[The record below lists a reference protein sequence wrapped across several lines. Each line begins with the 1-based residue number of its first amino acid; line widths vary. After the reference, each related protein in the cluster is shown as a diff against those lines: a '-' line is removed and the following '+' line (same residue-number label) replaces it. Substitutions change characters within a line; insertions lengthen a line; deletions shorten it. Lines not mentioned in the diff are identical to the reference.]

1 MRLGIVAYLSNPK
14 RFGTIS
20 SFFLLVILGLEV
32 LGVNLMEQTLPS
44 EIDPINARAMLQ
56 SLIAFDGV
64 FFGFSAIVFSSLVSR
79 ESSFQRI
86 SYIFTAMFATVIL
99 FVLSVVST
107 FYGLASVSSSGLPAD
122 VFARPLGFMIYGIS
136 VFFFMIYVHVVKS
149 KQAYK

>member
-1 MRLGIVAYLSNPK
+1 M
-14 RFGTIS
+14 
-20 SFFLLVILGLEV
+20 LGLEV
-32 LGVNLMEQTLPS
+32 LGVKVIEQTLPS
-44 EIDPINARAMLQ
+44 EVDPLNARAMLQ

-64 FFGFSAIVFSSLVSR
+64 FFGFPAIVFSSLVSR

-99 FVLSVVST
+99 FVLSVVFT
-107 FYGLASVSSSGLPAD
+107 FYGLASVSSSCLPSD